1 MDHHRREEF
10 PAIFYKPQELKKKFF
25 KSIEKKL
32 RESLR
37 SICYNEHI
45 IKRSGEYMGFFVVL
59 LALIFTLLGGLML
72 LAFIGMLGGAII
84 FFLASIIALIVL
96 SKKGI
101 FRKYIA
107 SEIPWQHYTAYIGR
121 IVLIVIAVLSAITFI
136 AEICIGKI
144 IGII

>member
-1 MDHHRREEF
+1 
-10 PAIFYKPQELKKKFF
+10 
-25 KSIEKKL
+25 
-32 RESLR
+32 
-37 SICYNEHI
+37 
-45 IKRSGEYMGFFVVL
+45 MGFFVVL

-136 AEICIGKI
+136 AEICVGKI

>member
-1 MDHHRREEF
+1 MLTKGTDKIKIKEDKDKICRKL
-10 PAIFYKPQELKKKFF
+10 ID
-25 KSIEKKL
+25 EKL
-32 RESLR
+32 QCNRGDL
-37 SICYNEHI
+37 NEYI
-45 IKRSGEYMGFFVVL
+45 IKRSGEYMEFFVVL

-101 FRKYIA
+101 FKKYIA

-136 AEICIGKI
+136 AEICVGKI